1 MQKYAYKFR
10 LLYAQVAMVWLAI
23 KLRILKKAQPLHTW
37 SQIAAHSIYYVMY
50 NYVHIFLNN
59 MPVPIKYIVIISN

>member
-1 MQKYAYKFR
+1 MQKHAYKFR
-10 LLYAQVAMVWLAI
+10 LLYVQVATVCLAI

-37 SQIAAHSIYYVMY
+37 SQIAAHSIYVMY
-50 NYVHIFLNN
+50 NYIHIFLNN